1 MKMLKDSF
9 GRTFPYIRL
18 SITDVCNFKCGYCL
32 PNGYQKDKS
41 DNRKFLSAEEIGRL
55 AKGLSE
61 LGVCKI
67 RLTGGEP
74 TVRKDFFD
82 IVKILK
88 NKTGIKKT
96 VITTNGYRLDKI
108 ADQLVASDLDGI
120 NISIDSL
127 NRETFKKVTNHDRL
141 PEILKGIE
149 KLQQLNF
156 KNIKIN
162 AVLLKGI
169 NDSEKDFNEWSGFIK
184 NNEIDFRYIELM
196 QTGDGLDYFKKYHV
210 PAKIFVNYLNNND
223 WIIQTLGRN
232 AGPSKN
238 YINPSFKGKFGVI
251 APYSKNF
258 CKSCNRL
265 RITARGDLRL
275 CLFGNTGISIRYL
288 LQKDDQLNELK
299 DLISKQLNFK
309 KESHYLELGE
319 TGLMKNLKIVNN
331 DQLKDWAENLFKKN
345 SFNMVDVSSK
355 KETFR
360 RALASGKI
368 YVGEKVFNMIKNSE
382 MPKGDPISLA
392 EVSAVLGVKKTS
404 ELIPLCHPLPID
416 HTATKII
423 MNDEDFSL
431 EVFCVVSA
439 IAKTGVEMEA
449 IMGVNAA
456 LITIYDLSKIVNPH
470 LKIDNVKLLIKEGGK
485 SGVWTNPDGLPKFL
499 DNIF

>member
-41 DNRKFLSAEEIGRL
+41 DNRTFLTYEEIGRL

-82 IVKILK
+82 IVKIIK
-88 NKTGIKKT
+88 NNSGIKKT

-108 ADQLVASDLDGI
+108 ANQIVDSGLDGI

-127 NRETFKKVTNHDRL
+127 NRETFKNITSHDRL

-169 NDSEKDFNEWSGFIK
+169 NDNEKYFNEWSNFIK
-184 NNEIDFRYIELM
+184 NKEIDFR
-196 QTGDGLDYFKKYHV
+196 KYHV
-210 PAKIFVNYLNNND
+210 PAKIFTDYLNKND
-223 WIIQTLGRN
+223 WIFQTLGRD

-238 YINPSFKGKFGVI
+238 YINPSYKGKFGVI
-251 APYSKNF
+251 APYSKDF

-275 CLFGNTGISIRYL
+275 CLFGNTGISIRHL
-288 LQKDDQLNELK
+288 LQKDDQLEELK
-299 DLISKQLNFK
+299 DLIAKQLNFK

-319 TGLMKNLKIVNN
+319 TGLMKNL
-331 DQLKDWAENLFKKN
+331 
-345 SFNMVDVSSK
+345 S
-355 KETFR
+355 T
-360 RALASGKI
+360 
-368 YVGEKVFNMIKNSE
+368 
-382 MPKGDPISLA
+382 
-392 EVSAVLGVKKTS
+392 
-404 ELIPLCHPLPID
+404 
-416 HTATKII
+416 
-423 MNDEDFSL
+423 
-431 EVFCVVSA
+431 
-439 IAKTGVEMEA
+439 TG
-449 IMGVNAA
+449 G
-456 LITIYDLSKIVNPH
+456 
-470 LKIDNVKLLIKEGGK
+470 
-485 SGVWTNPDGLPKFL
+485 
-499 DNIF
+499 